1 MRGKTVGVDG
11 TYLRADASM
20 KAIVRRDT
28 DETYKDFLKRLAEES
43 GIPDPTD
50 EDARRFDRRRQKKT
64 SNKEWAST
72 TDADARIT
80 RLKDGRTRLAHKAE
94 NAVDLETGVILA
106 AEIHPADA
114 ADTATVEATIDAAR
128 EHVLAALDISQAES
142 RDQARKTE
150 DDDEDPPSSGGSGAV
165 ELVADKGY
173 YSAQTLKTLH
183 EKGYRTYIAEPR
195 VRGKRRWTDKGPA
208 AAQLA
213 SENRRRCRRSK
224 GNSTVPG

>member
-1 MRGKTVGVDG
+1 MPEHSTLSRIRSRFAPALYEEVFRFVLSMVEREGLMRGKTVGVDG

-28 DETYKDFLKRLAEES
+28 DETYKDFLKGLAEES

-106 AEIHPADA
+106 A
-114 ADTATVEATIDAAR
+114 TNTSWT
-128 EHVLAALDISQAES
+128 
-142 RDQARKTE
+142 T
-150 DDDEDPPSSGGSGAV
+150 SSSSSCGV
-165 ELVADKGY
+165 
-173 YSAQTLKTLH
+173 
-183 EKGYRTYIAEPR
+183 P
-195 VRGKRRWTDKGPA
+195 
-208 AAQLA
+208 
-213 SENRRRCRRSK
+213 RRRAVRYTKAQCAS
-224 GNSTVPG
+224 